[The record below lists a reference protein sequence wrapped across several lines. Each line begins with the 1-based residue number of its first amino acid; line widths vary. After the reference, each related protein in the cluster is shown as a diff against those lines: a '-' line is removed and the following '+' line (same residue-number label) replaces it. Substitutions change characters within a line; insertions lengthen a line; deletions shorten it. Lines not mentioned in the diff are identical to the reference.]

1 MPKMPFHLEI
11 NDKYRKNLLMDHI
24 ASLPLEIFLQILE
37 YLGSSRDL
45 SSFTRCARYICWRAS
60 QWLFDFTFEER
71 CKVRR
76 RELVYQRFTIRAISL
91 DSQRMMQ
98 WLIYHELSSQLNGF
112 VPQLKRKHITY
123 LHLSITGDAPHV
135 ASHLIKLGTDIWEP
149 GQGLPD
155 LTPLCLAVAQP
166 QNKALLDAGLRIA
179 SGYSLPRTT
188 EYLLARGADPNRLS
202 RFGLAAIHL
211 AAMKKAPWRGFMGI
225 CYLLN
230 MRDDSNTIWESMLNN
245 TIHHL
250 LRYGGDPNLKS
261 AVSRMHHCQHTC
273 WRSADCSHRGA
284 RVLHF
289 SCSSGNKNMCEL
301 LLNNRADSGL
311 YDDEGYLPLFS
322 ALSQD
327 HAEISMCLLQGNV
340 KPAHLVVIQTS
351 QSTALHVACRFASP
365 QVVRFL
371 LERGADPNVF
381 DSHGKTPLHE
391 AVYQN
396 CPELEDRIVQTLQLL
411 SDYGASADIKSE
423 RHETARDIGKMCL
436 LSRVREM
443 FTPPSLEKAPAPRN
457 RLRASKVTSPIPKTT
472 SAGGNLTKQH
482 NTLLDVDSNDPFP
495 SLGNASKPQCS
506 DADFNKP
513 RAVWFDKP
521 VIERLFTAKP
531 SPSGLRDA
539 AARQIPLAGSPL
551 AGKVDSKQKGP
562 EAVENVQGA
571 FSTSGSAKFWSSLSP
586 QTSRGNQIA
595 PESTE
600 ETKKGCHKNKKKKWI
615 SLDVLS

>member
-1 MPKMPFHLEI
+1 M
-11 NDKYRKNLLMDHI
+11 
-24 ASLPLEIFLQILE
+24 
-37 YLGSSRDL
+37 
-45 SSFTRCARYICWRAS
+45 SSFV
-60 QWLFDFTFEER
+60 L
-71 CKVRR
+71 
-76 RELVYQRFTIRAISL
+76 
-91 DSQRMMQ
+91 
-98 WLIYHELSSQLNGF
+98 
-112 VPQLKRKHITY
+112 QLKRKHITY

-188 EYLLARGADPNRLS
+188 EYLLARGADPNR
-202 RFGLAAIHL
+202 
-211 AAMKKAPWRGFMGI
+211 
-225 CYLLN
+225 
-230 MRDDSNTIWESMLNN
+230 
-245 TIHHL
+245 
-250 LRYGGDPNLKS
+250 
-261 AVSRMHHCQHTC
+261 
-273 WRSADCSHRGA
+273 
-284 RVLHF
+284 
-289 SCSSGNKNMCEL
+289 
-301 LLNNRADSGL
+301 ADSGL
-311 YDDEGYLPLFS
+311 YDDEGYLALFS

-327 HAEISMCLLQGNV
+327 HAEISICLLQGNV
-340 KPAHLVVIQTS
+340 KPEHLVVIQAS

-391 AVYQN
+391 ALYQN

-443 FTPPSLEKAPAPRN
+443 FTPPGLEKAPAPRN
-457 RLRASKVTSPIPKTT
+457 RLRASKLTSPIPKTT

-495 SLGNASKPQCS
+495 SLGNASKAQCC

-521 VIERLFTAKP
+521 VIERLFTAK
-531 SPSGLRDA
+531 SSLSGLRDAA

-595 PESTE
+595 PEPIE